1 MVQQTEPFGIFRGAK
16 HGKPEKS
23 RAAPQRIHEHSHGG
37 NDMRTYATIPLFF
50 VLAMLVSGCISI
62 NHTMLDT
69 GQRHAPVPGPEVQ
82 VFFESDDLPEH
93 TRVALLYGKTF
104 ENITTESKLI
114 NRLRAAAGELG
125 ANGVVLLGRTDLGGE
140 IRVSGDALIGYGESG
155 RRGQALA
162 IRVH

>member
-1 MVQQTEPFGIFRGAK
+1 MK
-16 HGKPEKS
+16 
-23 RAAPQRIHEHSHGG
+23 
-37 NDMRTYATIPLFF
+37 TYASIPLFF
-50 VLAMLVSGCISI
+50 VLAALVSGCVSI

-69 GQRHAPVPGPEVQ
+69 GPGYAPVPGPEVQ
-82 VFFESDDLPEH
+82 IFFERDELPEH

-114 NRLRAAAGELG
+114 GKLREAAGALG
-125 ANGVVLLGRTDLGGE
+125 ANGVVLLGQTDLGGE
-140 IRVSGDALIGYGESG
+140 IRVSGDPVTGYNESG

>member
-1 MVQQTEPFGIFRGAK
+1 
-16 HGKPEKS
+16 
-23 RAAPQRIHEHSHGG
+23 
-37 NDMRTYATIPLFF
+37 MRTYAAIPLVFA
-50 VLAMLVSGCISI
+50 LAILVSGCISI

-69 GQRHAPVPGPEVQ
+69 GPRHAPVPGAEVQ

-93 TRVALLYGKTF
+93 TRVALLYGKTY

-114 NRLRAAAGELG
+114 DKLRAAAGDLG

-140 IRVSGDALIGYGESG
+140 IRVSGDPIAGYGESG

>member
-1 MVQQTEPFGIFRGAK
+1 MK
-16 HGKPEKS
+16 
-23 RAAPQRIHEHSHGG
+23 
-37 NDMRTYATIPLFF
+37 TYGSIPLFF
-50 VLAMLVSGCISI
+50 VLAALVSGCVSI

-69 GQRHAPVPGPEVQ
+69 GPGYAPVPGPEVE
-82 VFFESDDLPEH
+82 VFFEQDDLPEH

-114 NRLRAAAGELG
+114 DKLREAAGALG
-125 ANGVVLLGRTDLGGE
+125 ANGVVLLGQTDLGGE
-140 IRVSGDALIGYGESG
+140 IRISGDPVTGYNESG

>member
-1 MVQQTEPFGIFRGAK
+1 MK
-16 HGKPEKS
+16 
-23 RAAPQRIHEHSHGG
+23 
-37 NDMRTYATIPLFF
+37 TYASIPLFF
-50 VLAMLVSGCISI
+50 VLAVLVSGCVSI

-69 GQRHAPVPGPEVQ
+69 GPGYAPVPGPEVE
-82 VFFESDDLPEH
+82 VFFEQDDLPEH

-114 NRLRAAAGELG
+114 DKLREAAGALG
-125 ANGVVLLGRTDLGGE
+125 ANGVVLLGQTDLGGE
-140 IRVSGDALIGYGESG
+140 IRISGDPVTGYNESG

>member
-1 MVQQTEPFGIFRGAK
+1 M
-16 HGKPEKS
+16 KP
-23 RAAPQRIHEHSHGG
+23 
-37 NDMRTYATIPLFF
+37 YASIPLFF
-50 VLAMLVSGCISI
+50 ALAALVSGCVSI

-69 GQRHAPVPGPEVQ
+69 GPGYAPVPGAEVQ
-82 VFFESDDLPEH
+82 IFFERDELPEH

-114 NRLRAAAGELG
+114 GKLREAAGALG
-125 ANGVVLLGRTDLGGE
+125 ANGVVLLGQTDLGGE
-140 IRVSGDALIGYGESG
+140 IRVSGDPVTGYNESG

>member
-1 MVQQTEPFGIFRGAK
+1 MK
-16 HGKPEKS
+16 
-23 RAAPQRIHEHSHGG
+23 
-37 NDMRTYATIPLFF
+37 TYASIPLFF
-50 VLAMLVSGCISI
+50 VLATLVSGCVSI

-69 GQRHAPVPGPEVQ
+69 GPGYAPVPGPEVQ
-82 VFFESDDLPEH
+82 VFFEQDDLPEH

-104 ENITTESKLI
+104 ENITTESRLI
-114 NRLRAAAGELG
+114 DKIREAAGALG

-140 IRVSGDALIGYGESG
+140 IRMSGDPYGGYSESG